1 MVTSSPFAPS
11 TATAV
16 VAVVVADDADGDPL
30 FTPFNAFATAA
41 VTGVPTIAAAAAAD
55 DDDDTEVEVEIG
67 IEERIVGEK
76 TAAVAAVAVTAV
88 EPEPILELGAE
99 RGVEAVTGIVTDS
112 KTGGGSLV
120 RLNTSTNCASIITFV
135 ALKARAMACFMIDSS
150 TSLATVSI
158 L

>member
-1 MVTSSPFAPS
+1 MATSSPFAPS
-11 TATAV
+11 TATATAV

-41 VTGVPTIAAAAAAD
+41 VTGAPTIVAAAAAAD
-55 DDDDTEVEVEIG
+55 DDTEVEIG

-76 TAAVAAVAVTAV
+76 TVAAIAV
-88 EPEPILELGAE
+88 EPDPILELGAE

-120 RLNTSTNCASIITFV
+120 RLNTSTNWASMITCV
-135 ALKARAMACFMIDSS
+135 ALKARALACFMIDSS